1 MSRVADA
8 FMDPEL
14 AVIMLAPTV
23 TPVAMPFAP
32 TNATLVLEDVQCTE
46 VVRLLELPSLNL
58 PVAVNCWLDPTP
70 TDIDA
75 GVTASEVSVAE
86 FPAEPELDL
95 PPQAIRV
102 TNKSITIKAYVR
114 FTSFSNADV
123 KVDQGMMEQKAAD
136 EYCASAQF
144 SAGKFSS

>member
-23 TPVAMPFAP
+23 TPVARPFVP

-75 GVTASEVSVAE
+75 GVTASEVSVGG
-86 FPAEPELDL
+86 FPLEPELDF

-102 TNKSITIKAYVR
+102 TNKSATIKAYVS

-123 KVDQGMMEQKAAD
+123 CGLKITMEQKATMDA
-136 EYCASAQF
+136 ALPPNSAR
-144 SAGKFSS
+144 